1 MKVKHWI
8 VLGVASLGAGF
19 GGVAGCSHEVQSPP
33 VGGGSPL
40 QPDLACVAQLTTRV
54 TMTGTGFTPMTS
66 KALSAP
72 EQLILP
78 KVGLSRVKAIDGA
91 AVTDPTVVVPD
102 DPANPAASHVH
113 WASTIQMSF
122 DVFPELKLA
131 TGLYDVTVTNPD
143 GVQKASFT
151 ASFGA
156 MPPPS
161 AKQLVPPAICDDE
174 ADRKVTI
181 VGANFLQIGAALPT
195 VTVGGKTLTAD
206 SLTGCAPV
214 PGTYTEGAV
223 QLCTS
228 LTFTVPKGTL
238 VPGDYP
244 VVVTNPAPANCA
256 SSETLSLHDEP
267 PPVVTKVAPSTV
279 CEGGGKLTID
289 GSNFIATPSVSLESQ
304 NQATVTS
311 NSVVMNTTGTQ
322 LTALI
327 PGGGVAGS
335 TYDVVVTNPDGCS
348 DIPPHK
354 TVTVKAGPI
363 VFLADPE
370 IVYNGVNM
378 IVTVYMTT
386 AYDPTS
392 KVTIVPTGQSS
403 PVTVL
408 TTTAVA
414 GHANR
419 FQATIPKGQAP
430 GVYDLIVED
439 TNAGGCIATLPKALT
454 VTKDLT
460 ITLKNV
466 VPPFGWTSSE
476 TSVTIFRDTAAAP
489 PGDHKFFATP
499 RAFLIPN
506 AAQSTDVAIPLQS
519 VSFVDSDT
527 ITTVVP
533 KGQAAKIYDLI
544 VTDPDGA
551 VGYLAKAYTVTANP
565 PPVITSV
572 VPSSIVAATNQSI
585 VLNGTGFR
593 AGAVVT
599 MACRDSLNA
608 NFTPPVVT
616 GTVTATSAAATVDAS
631 SMSGATVPICVVRIT
646 NTDGTFGEFSAVGV
660 TGPSLNLE
668 KPPIVGT
675 DMTTARRALA
685 ASAVDATEAARFVYA
700 VGGDSGQ
707 AGAASP
713 FNTSEF
719 ASVGVYGK
727 MGAWTAQ
734 KYDIGGAR
742 SFAGTA
748 KMGRY
753 TYLLGGSDGT
763 NALKTARRGMTLSPR
778 EVPGLDIDDLVLA
791 TTGLDAGYWL
801 YRVSATFAGS
811 DLDNPGGESLASD
824 EFIVKLPAFAGK
836 KIQVKLAWD
845 VPRDTLAAPLP
856 NVTGY
861 RIYRTAAVNGLSG
874 AEVLIGTSGSTAFT
888 DDGSAAPQLTEKP
901 LPLGSMGKWLVLPDM
916 PAARKGPAGAAAV
929 DPASATTFYVYALL
943 GLAAAGVETASYDYL
958 PVTLLSN
965 GHQTVANAWKAGVSS
980 VTAGRWQAGA
990 WSADSLVSGSITKP
1004 ANYVYVGGGITAASG
1019 AVGNIDVGLVT
1030 AGGDLGVFAPVKAFS
1045 GKLAGYG
1052 ICAANNQLFTFG
1064 GANAAP
1070 SKGATSATITAAPT
1084 LANNAWNAEGLQLLQ
1099 PRYLMGS
1106 SVQSAFIFLIGGDV
1120 GGGVG
1125 TTTTEL
1131 IVW

>member
-1 MKVKHWI
+1 MKAKSF
-8 VLGVASLGAGF
+8 VLGLVAFGVALGAMG
-19 GGVAGCSHEVQSPP
+19 GCSHEVESPP

-54 TMTGTGFTPMTS
+54 TMTGSGFTPMSS

-78 KVGLSRVKAIDGA
+78 KVGLSRVKAIDGTD
-91 AVTDPTVVVPD
+91 VTDPTVVVPD
-102 DPANPAASHVH
+102 DPANPAASHVF
-113 WASTIQMSF
+113 WASTTQMSF
-122 DVFPELKLA
+122 DVFPDLKLA
-131 TGLYDVTVTNPD
+131 TGLYDITVTNPD
-143 GVQKASFT
+143 GVQKASFA

-181 VGANFLQIGAALPT
+181 QGADFLQIGAALPT
-195 VTVGGKTLTAD
+195 VTAGGKTFTAD
-206 SLTGCAPV
+206 SVSGCAPV

-228 LTFTVPKGTL
+228 LTFTVPKGTFT
-238 VPGDYP
+238 PGDYP
-244 VVVTNPAPANCA
+244 VTVTNPAPANCV
-256 SSETLSLHDEP
+256 SSEVLSLHDEP
-267 PPVVTKVAPSTV
+267 PPIVTKVAPATV

-289 GSNFIATPSVSLESQ
+289 GSNFIATPTVSLESQ
-304 NQATVTS
+304 SQSTVTS
-311 NSVVMNTTGTQ
+311 NSVVMNTDGTQ

-327 PGGGVAGS
+327 PGGATVGA
-335 TYDVVVTNPDGCS
+335 TYDVVVTNPDGCT
-348 DIPPHK
+348 DNPPHQ
-354 TVTVKAGPI
+354 TVTVKPGPI
-363 VFLADPE
+363 VFMADPE

-408 TTTAVA
+408 TTTPVA

-439 TNAGGCIATLPKALT
+439 TSAGGCIATLPKAFT

-476 TSVTIFRDTAAAP
+476 TSVTVFRDTAAAP

-506 AAQSTDVAIPLQS
+506 AAQPTDVAIPLQS

-527 ITTVVP
+527 ITAVVP
-533 KGQAAKIYDLI
+533 KGQPAKVYDLI

-551 VGYLAKAYTVTANP
+551 VGYLAKAYTVTTNA

-572 VPSSIVAATNQSI
+572 VPSSIIAATNQKI
-585 VLNGTGFR
+585 VLNGTDFR
-593 AGAVVT
+593 AGALVT
-599 MACRDSLNA
+599 MTCRDSA
-608 NFTPPVVT
+608 NNNYTPTVVT

-631 SMSGATVPICVVRIT
+631 SVTGTVPICVVRIT
-646 NTDGTFGEFSAVGV
+646 NTDGTYGEYSAVGV
-660 TGPSLNLE
+660 TNSSLNLE
-668 KPPIVGT
+668 KPPIAGT
-675 DMTTARRALA
+675 AMTTARRALV

-700 VGGDSGQ
+700 IGGDSGQ
-707 AGAASP
+707 AGATTP

-742 SFAGTA
+742 SFAGAT
-748 KMGRY
+748 KIGRY
-753 TYLLGGSDGT
+753 TYIFGGSDGA

-778 EVPGLDIDDLVLA
+778 EVPSLDIDDLVLA
-791 TTGLDAGYWL
+791 STGLDTGYWM
-801 YRVSATFAGS
+801 YRVSATFSNA

-845 VPRDTLAAPLP
+845 VPRDSLAAALP

-861 RIYRTAAVNGLSG
+861 RIYRTAVVNGASG
-874 AEVLIGTSGSTAFT
+874 TEVLLGTSATTSFT
-888 DDGSAAPQLTEKP
+888 DDGSAAPQVTEKP

-916 PAARKGPAGAAAV
+916 GTARKGPAGASGV
-929 DPASATTFYVYALL
+929 DPVSATTYYVYALL
-943 GLAAAGVETASYDYL
+943 GLDGANAESRSYDYL
-958 PVTLLSN
+958 PVTVLSN
-965 GHQTVANAWKAGVSS
+965 GHQTVGNAWKAGANLVA
-980 VTAGRWQAGA
+980 TGRWQAGA
-990 WSADSLVSGSITKP
+990 WTASSLVSSSITAP
-1004 ANYVYVGGGITAASG
+1004 TNYVYVGGGITAANG
-1019 AVGNIDVGLVT
+1019 AANAVDVGLV
-1030 AGGDLGVFAPVKAFS
+1030 ASGGDLGAFTSVKAFPS
-1045 GKLAGYG
+1045 NAAGYG
-1052 ICAANNQLFTFG
+1052 VCAANDQLFTFG
-1064 GANAAP
+1064 GSNHAP
-1070 SKGATSATITAAPT
+1070 SSGATSATITTAPT
-1084 LANNAWNAEGLQLLQ
+1084 LAPSSWNSEGVQLLQ

-1106 SVQSAFIFLIGGDV
+1106 SVQSAFIFLIGGDT

-1125 TTTTEL
+1125 STTTEL